1 VSRPAPRLA
10 RALLVLLLAPALAR
24 GATEV
29 ASEWVG
35 RPLTE
40 ALEALRDQ
48 GLRLLYG
55 SNVVRSSM
63 LVTAEPE
70 GASPREILDEILA
83 PHGLAAEEAAGGILR
98 IVTSPEGALAGEVR
112 VALGGTPVAG
122 AVVEVLGHSSTK
134 SDDAGRFLIEGL
146 PAGAHQLEIRKAG
159 FVIERLAVRVPAGE
173 TGEVE
178 VRLHAVAETL
188 EEIVVTPGQV
198 TLLSDAPAAG
208 THWTRAEIGRLPH
221 LSDDLFRAISRLSGA
236 ATGDFSADFHVRG
249 GERSEVLVLFD
260 GLRVYEP
267 YHVRDIQN
275 VFSIFDTRVTGAVET
290 MSGGFT
296 AEYGDSMSGVI
307 EISSLVPTERQ
318 TLLSLTFEKVH
329 FATQGTLPAVGG
341 DWLVSGRRGYLD
353 LLLDFAKRGDDFD
366 LRPSYW
372 DVFAKIRRQL
382 GRHHLITFSVLSAGD
397 HLIFED
403 DGEDDLLKS
412 SYGNSYAWAKLDSM
426 LGTRLSQSTVLAIGW
441 LDSERV
447 GHSGANLSDPFPVPK
462 TEDDLTRVVDRRDT
476 RLSQLRQDWRYN
488 ASDRHALRWGTEA
501 QHLEASY
508 DYDLENRITDPVFT
522 ESPIL
527 TQRHLDLSP
536 SGWTYGLY
544 LADRFRLTSRL
555 TLEGGVRW
563 DRQTY
568 AADQQTSP
576 RLNLAQQMGSQ
587 TVVRASWGRYAQS
600 EGIHE
605 LQIADGVQQFHRAQ
619 VNEQTTLAVEHRISS
634 RSRLSAQVYDK
645 RIPDPRPRFENL
657 FELVDIFPEG
667 QSDRVL
673 VAAERARSRGLEAL
687 FEHRRR
693 RFEGWAAYTLSRAED
708 RLDGAWVPRSW
719 DQRHALSYSLN
730 WRIEDRWNVNVAG
743 LHHTGWPATDVRLAT
758 DEAGNVSLEP
768 TARNSSRYPDYH
780 RVDLRAS
787 RAFALS
793 SGTLELF
800 LEITNL
806 FDRDNLRSSSDFE
819 ITYENG
825 FVAIQREHETWLPR
839 LPSFGVTWVF

>member
-1 VSRPAPRLA
+1 MSPPTPRLA
-10 RALLVLLLAPALAR
+10 AALLVLLLAPALAR
-24 GATEV
+24 GAAEV
-29 ASEWVG
+29 ASEWAG

-40 ALEALRDQ
+40 ALEVLRGE

-63 LVTAEPE
+63 HVATEPE
-70 GASPREILDEILA
+70 ATTPREILDEVLA

-98 IVTSPEGALAGEVR
+98 VVPAPPGALAGDVR
-112 VALGGTPVAG
+112 AADGGTPVAG
-122 AVVEVLGHSSTK
+122 ATIEVLGQRSTR
-134 SDDAGRFLIEGL
+134 SDAAGRFRIERL
-146 PAGAHQLEIRKAG
+146 PAGAHELEVRKAG
-159 FVIERLAVRVPAGE
+159 FVIEHLAVSVPSGD
-173 TGEVE
+173 TG
-178 VRLHAVAETL
+178 RLKILLHPVAQTL
-188 EEIVVTPGQV
+188 EQIVVTPGQV
-198 TLLSDAPAAG
+198 TLLAEAPAAG

-236 ATGDFSADFHVRG
+236 ASTDFSADFHVRG

-267 YHVRDIQN
+267 YHLRDIQN

-290 MSGGFT
+290 TSGGFT
-296 AEYGDSMSGVI
+296 AEYGDRMSGVI
-307 EISSLVPTERQ
+307 EISSLVPLRRE
-318 TLLSLTFEKVH
+318 TLLGLTFEKLH
-329 FATQGTLPAVGG
+329 FASQGTLPAVGG

-366 LRPSYW
+366 LQPSYW

-382 GRHHLITFSVLSAGD
+382 GRHHLLTFSVLSAGD
-397 HLIFED
+397 RLTFED
-403 DGEDDLLKS
+403 DGEDDLLES

-476 RLSQLRQDWRYN
+476 RLSQFRQDWRYN
-488 ASDRHALRWGTEA
+488 ASDRHALRWGAEV
-501 QHLEASY
+501 QRLEASY

-522 ESPIL
+522 DSPIL
-527 TQRHLDLSP
+527 TRRQLDLSP

-555 TLEGGVRW
+555 TLEGGLRW
-563 DRQTY
+563 DSQTY
-568 AADQQTSP
+568 AADQQVSP
-576 RLNLAQQMGSQ
+576 RLNLAQQMGSRS
-587 TVVRASWGRYAQS
+587 VLRASWGRYAQS

-619 VNEQTTLAVEHRISS
+619 VNEQATLAVEHRISS
-634 RSRLSAQVYDK
+634 HSRLSAQLYDK
-645 RIPDPRPRFENL
+645 RIPDPRSRFENL
-657 FELVDIFPEG
+657 FELIDIFPEG

-673 VAAERARSRGLEAL
+673 VAPERSRARGLELL
-687 FEHRRR
+687 FEYRRR
-693 RFEGWAAYTLSRAED
+693 RFEGWTAYTYSNAED
-708 RLDGAWVPRSW
+708 RIDGVWVPRSW

-743 LHHTGWPATDVRLAT
+743 AHHSGWPATDVRLAT
-758 DEAGNVSLEP
+758 DEAGAVVLQP
-768 TARNSSRYPDYH
+768 TERNSSNYPDYH
-780 RVDLRAS
+780 RIDVRAS
-787 RAFALS
+787 RAFILA
-793 SGTLELF
+793 SGRLELF

-806 FDRDNLRSSSDFE
+806 FDHDNLRSSSDFE
-819 ITYENG
+819 LVYEG
-825 FVAIQREHETWLPR
+825 GAATIERQHEAWLPR
-839 LPSFGVTWVF
+839 LPSFGVTWAF